1 MEKSDQHFS
10 ENLSITSGNETQS
23 HKSARRKYSDPIPVD
38 LLIDIFSRVPKE
50 SIARFR
56 CLSKFWEYKF
66 GRPYFTELFLS
77 KSSTRPRL
85 LFTLYHDGKLFFY
98 SAPQPHNPDKDS
110 SLVATRYHM
119 SSHKNVPCVYCT
131 PVCGLT
137 LLQKILEI
145 RRKMICNPITG
156 KFLTLPRVVL
166 KSKTLPHTE
175 ETYIARFYFGYDPIS
190 KLYKVLCMTSSLCD
204 GPNTHQVLTLDSGKR
219 FWRRIKFA
227 FDFVED
233 SRVHGQICI
242 DGVLYFGADMK
253 DTSVIVCFDVRSEKF
268 DFINLDKDMMYESYV
283 SGCLT
288 LINYKGKLGI
298 HERIPNYWHNVK
310 ELVLWVM
317 EDAGNHK
324 WSKHTY
330 EVPTSIR
337 EKSFVGMTATG
348 DIVWSSY
355 SNSNKCVYFYNLE
368 RGTFTS
374 VTIQGFE
381 ELYGSVG
388 TFIDYV
394 ENLKFM

>member
-1 MEKSDQHFS
+1 MEKSEQHFS
-10 ENLSITSGNETQS
+10 ENLSITSGKETQS
-23 HKSARRKYSDPIPVD
+23 HKSARTTYSEPLLVD
-38 LLIDIFSRVPKE
+38 LLLDIFSRVPTK

-56 CLSKFWEYKF
+56 CVSKFWQYKF
-66 GRPYFTELFLS
+66 GLPYFTELFLS

-85 LFTLYHDGKLFFY
+85 LFTLYSIYDGKLFFY
-98 SAPQPHNPDKDS
+98 SAPQPHNPDKNS

-119 SSHKNVPCVYCT
+119 SSRKNVPCVYCT

-137 LLQKILEI
+137 FLHEGGEVI
-145 RRKMICNPITG
+145 RKVICNPITG

-166 KSKTLPHTE
+166 KSPHTE
-175 ETYIARFYFGYDPIS
+175 NAYISRFCFGYDPIS
-190 KLYKVLCMTSSLCD
+190 KQFKLLCMISSLCE
-204 GPNTHQVLTLDSGKR
+204 GPNTHQVLTLESGKR
-219 FWRRIKFA
+219 FWRRIGFA
-227 FDFVED
+227 FDFVEY

-242 DGVLYFGADMK
+242 DGVLYFGANME

-268 DFINLDKDMMYESYV
+268 DFINLDKDMMKAHEYES
-283 SGCLT
+283 LT

-298 HERIPNYWHNVK
+298 HERINNVK

-324 WSKHTY
+324 WSKQTY
-330 EVPTSIR
+330 QVPTSIR
-337 EKSFVGMTATG
+337 EKLFVGMTATG

-355 SNSNKCVYFYNLE
+355 INGNKSKPYCVYFYNLE

-381 ELYGSVG
+381 EFECRSVH
-388 TFIDYV
+388 TFIHYV